1 MAPTL
6 SSKKTPAVTSD
17 AASEITLV
25 NPGKGTVT
33 PIGNKSTYTST
44 TLGSSSSG
52 PRSFKTAVKDE
63 FRKFKSEVHKSTV
76 DPHKS
81 WEARYCKTPRLPSPT
96 PSLTYR

>member
-25 NPGKGTVT
+25 NPGKG
-33 PIGNKSTYTST
+33 
-44 TLGSSSSG
+44 SSASG

-63 FRKFKSEVHKSTV
+63 FRKFRDEVHKSTV

-81 WEARYCKTPRLPSPT
+81 WEARY
-96 PSLTYR
+96 YAAH